1 VCVTVFVFFCL
12 IDTKSSFDSH
22 SVLLSS
28 SVCVLD
34 RCEGV
39 ESMDAGGQASSRYD
53 GLVSRPAAGNVSVTA
68 ETASQSSCPLLT
80 NELQDVQQFI
90 TSHAV
95 NGGIVDLLIAYL
107 TELSQRCRLTW

>member
-1 VCVTVFVFFCL
+1 
-12 IDTKSSFDSH
+12 
-22 SVLLSS
+22 
-28 SVCVLD
+28 
-34 RCEGV
+34 
-39 ESMDAGGQASSRYD
+39 MDAGGQASSRYD